1 MQTTKQQQNKQKIR
15 HCTYEDLRNDPEQL
29 AIYKEIAEIN
39 LYMQK
44 SLYEKAKNRISK
56 N

>member
-1 MQTTKQQQNKQKIR
+1 MQKLKDNKKQKVKY
-15 HCTYEDLRNDPEQL
+15 CTWDDLKHDKEQL

-39 LYMQK
+39 LYTYKRM
-44 SLYEKAKNRISK
+44 YEAASK